1 LTQRGADLKKLA
13 DAWQPLYQ
21 TFTPEQK
28 RRLGFV
34 AVSALRELRDGVE
47 ERRIRA
53 ADEEEM
59 RLERMLP
66 SAR

>member
-1 LTQRGADLKKLA
+1 MTQRGADLKKLA